1 MQAITLSIFLGIA
14 GNVVTLDLPYCKWI
28 NPEQHWRKYQWNH
41 PYWRILSSTWWR
53 HQVDTFFLRYWPFVR
68 GIHRSPV
75 NSPHKGQWRWALM
88 FSLICSW
95 TNCWENNRNAD
106 DLGRHCAN
114 YDVNVM
120 SLDFSFILISTWRQC
135 FGCILS
141 VMKFFVMLVT
151 KHKHLLNEIMVLN
164 CENVKVIFIS
174 RQINSKELVIPP
186 LGKLR

>member
-1 MQAITLSIFLGIA
+1 M
-14 GNVVTLDLPYCKWI
+14 VTLDLPYYKWI

-41 PYWRILSSTWWR
+41 PYWRKSFLPHDGVIKWTR
-53 HQVDTFFLRYWPFVR
+53 FLRYLPFVR

-95 TNCWENNRNAD
+95 TNCWVNNRNAD
-106 DLGRHCAN
+106 DLGRHCVN
-114 YDVNVM
+114 DDVTVM

-141 VMKFFVMLVT
+141 VVTFLVMLVT
-151 KHKHLLNEIMVLN
+151 KHKHLLNEIMALN
-164 CENVKVIFIS
+164 CEIVKVIFIS
-174 RQINSKELVIPP
+174 RQINSKELVILE